1 MKTWRAVAP
10 PFDNLTKPLKGGIF
24 SILPARR
31 GQSSM
36 LKRNRQRGPTE
47 PKEGF
52 WGDSSAKPFSFFI
65 NVIRRRLALFLVLM
79 TMSIGFGLIY
89 LFNSAP
95 IYVASAS
102 IAIDANQLKSAE
114 SKTDRGDIVVDTGL
128 IQTQIEILKSKKVS
142 RSVIEQLRL
151 FQDPEF
157 LDPSLKDVIF
167 GFLFGLFG
175 SAEKPPAE
183 PSESLVKRR
192 VLAAL
197 QDRLSVTRIGQ
208 SYVMDLS
215 VRSTNPEKAAR
226 IANVVASAYIE
237 DQLDAKY
244 AATRQASNWLQERMQ
259 ELQAQTS
266 AQQRAVAEFREKNN
280 IVDAGGR
287 LINDQ
292 QLSELNSQL
301 ILAQAATVEA
311 KARYDRISEIMTQ
324 KVPDASV
331 ADVLQNPTIVRLRG
345 QYLDLTAREAIF
357 SEKYGQNH
365 LSVVNLRTQISA
377 ILRSIQ
383 DEMRKI
389 EQSYK
394 SDYEIAQ
401 AREQSLSKIL
411 ATGISQSQI
420 TNVSQ
425 ITLGEL
431 QSRAQTSK
439 SLHDSFLERELE
451 AVQRQSFPITE
462 ARIVSPA
469 EIPLSKSYPK
479 TSLVLL
485 LAAVGGFVV
494 SFSAAFVSEQL
505 DCVFRSGEQLEE
517 VLQASCLALLPRL
530 KVAAASGVE
539 GPRRSSSSSLPSAQ
553 AGSRSLL
560 DYVLREPLSL
570 FSEALR
576 MVKMA
581 NDRDNNSKLSKVIA
595 FTSTLPNEG
604 KSTVSANFAQLVADS
619 GESVILIDA
628 DLRNPSLSRRLATA
642 DHGLVDVLSGSKA
655 VHDVLLIDQRSGLRF
670 LPAGRKSKMPHT
682 NALLASDAM
691 KKLVDSLCDSYD
703 CVVVDLS
710 PLVLVVDALA
720 TASYVDSYVYVVE
733 WGRTRIDTAAYALS
747 GAPEL
752 YDRLLG
758 VVMNKVDMATIGKFD
773 RHQGNYYSEKTR
785 ALYPNNLR

>member
-1 MKTWRAVAP
+1 
-10 PFDNLTKPLKGGIF
+10 
-24 SILPARR
+24 
-31 GQSSM
+31 M

-52 WGDSSAKPFSFFI
+52 WGDSSAKPFGFFI

-301 ILAQAATVEA
+301 ILAQTATVEA

-539 GPRRSSSSSLPSAQ
+539 GPRRGKTTPLAFSSSSSLPSAP

-655 VHDVLLIDQRSGLRF
+655 VHDVLLIDQRSGLQF

-758 VVMNKVDMATIGKFD
+758 VVMNKVDMATISKFD

-785 ALYPNNLR
+785 ALYPNNLVAGIVAISDA

>member
-1 MKTWRAVAP
+1 
-10 PFDNLTKPLKGGIF
+10 
-24 SILPARR
+24 
-31 GQSSM
+31 M
-36 LKRNRQRGPTE
+36 LKRNRQLVPTE
-47 PKEGF
+47 PKEGI
-52 WGDSSAKPFSFFI
+52 WGASSAEPFSFFI

-79 TMSIGFGLIY
+79 TMSIGLGLIY
-89 LFNSAP
+89 LFNSTP

-102 IAIDANQLKSAE
+102 IAIDANQLKSLEA
-114 SKTDRGDIVVDTGL
+114 KTDSGDIVVDSGL
-128 IQTQIEILKSKKVS
+128 IQTQIEILKSKKLG

-167 GFLFGLFG
+167 GFLFGLFE
-175 SAEKPPAE
+175 SAEKPTAE
-183 PSESLVKRR
+183 SSESRVKRR
-192 VLAAL
+192 VVAAL

-208 SYVMDLS
+208 SYVMDIS

-226 IANVVASAYIE
+226 IANAAASAYIE

-244 AATRQASNWLQERMQ
+244 TATRQASNWLRERMQ
-259 ELQAQTS
+259 ELHAQTS
-266 AQQRAVAEFREKNN
+266 AQQRAVVEFREKNN
-280 IVDAGGR
+280 IFDAGGR

-301 ILAQAATVEA
+301 IVAQAATAAA
-311 KARYDRISEIMTQ
+311 KARYDRISEIMSEIITQ

-331 ADVLQNPTIVRLRG
+331 ADVLQNPTIIRLRG
-345 QYLDLTAREAIF
+345 QYLDLTSREEIW

-365 LSVVNLRTQISA
+365 LTVVNLRAQLSA

-401 AREQSLSKIL
+401 AREQSLSKSL

-420 TNVSQ
+420 TNMSQ

-439 SLHDSFLERELE
+439 LLHESFLKRELE

-462 ARIVSPA
+462 ARIINPA

-479 TSLVLL
+479 PSLVLL
-485 LAAVGGFVV
+485 LAAVGGFVL

-505 DCVFRSGEQLEE
+505 DRVFRSGEQLEE
-517 VLQASCLALLPRL
+517 ALQASCLALLPRL
-530 KVAAASGVE
+530 KIAVASGVE
-539 GPRRSSSSSLPSAQ
+539 GPRRGMTTPLAFSSSSSLPSAQ
-553 AGSRSLL
+553 ADSRSLP
-560 DYVLREPLSL
+560 DYVLREPLSQ

-581 NDRDNNSKLSKVIA
+581 NDRHNNSKLSKVIA

-628 DLRNPSLSRRLATA
+628 DLRNPSLSRRLATP

-655 VHDVLLIDQRSGLRF
+655 VHDVLSIDQRSGLRF

-691 KKLVDSLCDSYD
+691 KKLVDALRDSYD
-703 CVVVDLS
+703 RVVVDLS

-720 TASYVDSYVYVVE
+720 TVSYVDSYVYVVE
-733 WGRTRIDTAAYALS
+733 WGRTRIDTAKYALS

-758 VVMNKVDMATIGKFD
+758 VVMNKVDMAAIGKFD
-773 RHQGNYYSEKTR
+773 RHQGNYYHERYR
-785 ALYPNNLR
+785 ARYPNILDEECGSVAKL

>member
-1 MKTWRAVAP
+1 
-10 PFDNLTKPLKGGIF
+10 
-24 SILPARR
+24 
-31 GQSSM
+31 M
-36 LKRNRQRGPTE
+36 LKRNRQFVPTE

-114 SKTDRGDIVVDTGL
+114 STDRGDIVVDTGL

-331 ADVLQNPTIVRLRG
+331 ADVLKNPTIIRLRG
-345 QYLDLTAREAIF
+345 QYLDLTTREAIF

-539 GPRRSSSSSLPSAQ
+539 GPRRTSSSSLPSAQ

-785 ALYPNNLR
+785 ALYPNNLVAGIVAIGPCASTRSQDPAEPAA